1 MPLSYNTKIGSE
13 GVGMSTG
20 QKQRLLIARAVY
32 KNPEML
38 FFDEATSALDA
49 NNEKE
54 IMGKLDIFFKDKTVV
69 VIAHRLS
76 TVMNAD
82 QIVVLDKGKIIE
94 MGSHSA
100 LVEQKG
106 NYFELVRNQ
115 LQLGN

>member
-1 MPLSYNTKIGSE
+1 
-13 GVGMSTG
+13 
-20 QKQRLLIARAVY
+20 
-32 KNPEML
+32 
-38 FFDEATSALDA
+38 
-49 NNEKE
+49 
-54 IMGKLDIFFKDKTVV
+54 MGKLDIFFKNKTVV

-94 MGSHSA
+94 IGSHST

>member
-1 MPLSYNTKIGSE
+1 
-13 GVGMSTG
+13 
-20 QKQRLLIARAVY
+20 
-32 KNPEML
+32 
-38 FFDEATSALDA
+38 
-49 NNEKE
+49 
-54 IMGKLDIFFKDKTVV
+54 MGKLDLFLKNKTVV

-94 MGSHSA
+94 MGNHSA